1 MAPLFWVAAR
11 NDMMKLSVHEAKS
24 RMKPSQAKNLYEILE
39 IGKNASAAEIDDAFR
54 KQAFR
59 WHPDK
64 HVDDEEVGDSEFKIV
79 MNAYCIL
86 SDPARRL
93 DYDRF
98 HFKKNINPNYGKYR
112 DERLTAF
119 RTKQRLKVN
128 KMLEMNERTLKR
140 YQRLSI
146 ASILAM
152 IGSVVLL
159 CPLVWL
165 YHLYDVPASRD
176 LLRSL
181 FGVPLILF
189 NGAMICFMIAKHE
202 IAERRKR
209 TRSLAVKLYSLV
221 DEQ

>member
-1 MAPLFWVAAR
+1 
-11 NDMMKLSVHEAKS
+11 
-24 RMKPSQAKNLYEILE
+24 MKPSQAKNLYEILE
-39 IGKNASAAEIDDAFR
+39 IGKNSSAAEIDDAFR

-64 HVDDEEVGDSEFKIV
+64 HIDDYEVGDAEFKIV

-86 SDPARRL
+86 SDPARRQ
-93 DYDRF
+93 DYDRY

-112 DERLTAF
+112 DERLTAY
-119 RTKQRLKVN
+119 RAKQRLKVS
-128 KMLEMNERTLKR
+128 KILETNQQSLKR

-152 IGSVVLL
+152 ISSAALL
-159 CPLVWL
+159 SLLVWF
-165 YHLYDVPASRD
+165 YHLLDVSEKGGILQA
-176 LLRSL
+176 LL
-181 FGVPLILF
+181 GMPLILF
-189 NGAMICFMIAKHE
+189 NGAMICYLIAKHE

-209 TRSLAVKLYSLV
+209 TRSLAVTLYSLV